1 MNLTSWVLSIVGMI
15 VISVV
20 AEIIIPMGQTS
31 KVIKGVMAFITVL
44 VIASPL
50 PKLFDGS
57 IDVSKYF
64 DNEDYFIGE
73 ELSNTIF
80 NIRLEMTENQLKKSL
95 EERGLSNFKIAI
107 VAQNDETFL
116 LIEKIMIN
124 LDNAVI
130 KEINGNKIDVETI
143 IMVVADIVGITRE
156 QVFIDE

>member
-15 VISVV
+15 IISVI

-31 KVIKGVMAFITVL
+31 KVIKGVMAFIVVL

-50 PKLFDGS
+50 PNLFSGS

-64 DNEDYFIGE
+64 DNEDYSINE
-73 ELSNTIF
+73 DLSNTIF
-80 NIRLEMTENQLKKSL
+80 DIRLEMTETQLKNSL
-95 EERGLSNFKIAI
+95 EERGVSNIEI
-107 VAQNDETFL
+107 VIIAQNDETFL
-116 LIEKIMIN
+116 LIEKIAIN

-143 IMVVADIVGITRE
+143 ITIVAEVAGITQE
-156 QVFIDE
+156 QVFIV